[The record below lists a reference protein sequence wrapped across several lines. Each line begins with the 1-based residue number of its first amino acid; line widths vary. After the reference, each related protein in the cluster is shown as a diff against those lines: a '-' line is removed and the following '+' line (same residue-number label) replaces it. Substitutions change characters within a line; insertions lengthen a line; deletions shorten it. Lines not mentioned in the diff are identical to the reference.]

1 MNEYTQN
8 IDVPKPRSPFGA
20 FSACVGVA
28 FVFEEWDCAW
38 RFREGCRSVRR
49 LRESVPQTDYQRENG
64 NVRRKHV
71 LNIQLGEDSKLGLT
85 YLPKLGA

>member
-28 FVFEEWDCAW
+28 FVM
-38 RFREGCRSVRR
+38 RGGVGEGAVRSVACVRVFLR
-49 LRESVPQTDYQRENG
+49 LTTI
-64 NVRRKHV
+64 VRMGMSAV
-71 LNIQLGEDSKLGLT
+71 SMS
-85 YLPKLGA
+85 

>member
-28 FVFEEWDCAW
+28 FVLRGRIMRGGFGRGAV
-38 RFREGCRSVRR
+38 RSVACVRVFLR
-49 LRESVPQTDYQRENG
+49 LTTI
-64 NVRRKHV
+64 VRMGMSAV
-71 LNIQLGEDSKLGLT
+71 SMS
-85 YLPKLGA
+85 